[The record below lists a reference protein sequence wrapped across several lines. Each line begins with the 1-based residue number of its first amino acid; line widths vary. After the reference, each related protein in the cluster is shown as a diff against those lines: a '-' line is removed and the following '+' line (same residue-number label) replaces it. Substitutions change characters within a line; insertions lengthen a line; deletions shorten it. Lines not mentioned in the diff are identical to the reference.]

1 MKINEIYKSI
11 QGESTYAGCPCV
23 FVRTTGCNLRCVYC
37 DTGYAFY
44 DGEEMT
50 VAQILGKVD
59 SFKVHLVELTGGEPL
74 LQKDTADLVKEL
86 IDKKY
91 TVLVETGGS
100 LDISRIPTHA
110 ICIMDLKCPSSGE
123 MESMNWENLQY
134 LKPQDEVKF
143 VIGDE
148 RDFYWAVNVVKEHRL
163 DEKCTVLFSCVFEK
177 LEPQKLAEWILK
189 ENLQVRLQLQLHKY
203 IWEPAARGV

>member
-11 QGESTYAGCPCV
+11 QGESTYAGLPCV

-37 DTGYAFY
+37 DTAYAFY
-44 DGEEMT
+44 EGEEMT
-50 VAQILGKVD
+50 LPQILKKVD
-59 SFKVHLVELTGGEPL
+59 LFRIPLVELTGGEPL
-74 LQKDTADLVKEL
+74 LQKETPDLVKQL
-86 IDKKY
+86 LDKKY

-100 LDISRIPTHA
+100 LDISKLDPRA
-110 ICIMDLKCPSSGE
+110 IRVMDLKCPSSGE
-123 MESMNWENLQY
+123 MESMNWDNLQY

-148 RDFYWAVNVVKEHRL
+148 RDFYWSANVVKEHRL
-163 DEKCTVLFSCVFEK
+163 QKKCPVLFSCVFEK

-189 ENLQVRLQLQLHKY
+189 ENLQVRLQLQLHKFV
-203 IWEPAARGV
+203 WEPATRGV